1 MLYNLYN
8 PDSKNGRKRIYK
20 RAYRFHNNLPS
31 KGYTNWNLAKVI
43 LITILLMSLSTIYF
57 ILSHVDFR

>member
-20 RAYRFHNNLPS
+20 RAYRFYNNKPS
-31 KGYTNWNLAKVI
+31 KGYTNWNFSKVI
-43 LITILLMSLSTIYF
+43 LITVLSIILAITYSYARLNF
-57 ILSHVDFR
+57 H